1 MCDYETIREQLM
13 AQVECQMS
21 NLACVDAHE
30 LGEVIDM
37 IKDLEEAKYYCSIAE
52 AMEKASEEEIL
63 YYTEKYPK
71 NKTSKYMTDTHME
84 TTWDDDKI
92 GRSPSARKAYL
103 EAQQNHKDKTIQLK
117 ELDKY
122 ISDLSSDIVEMIE
135 NASNDERSY
144 LERKISALATK
155 IGQMNV

>member
-1 MCDYETIREQLM
+1 MCDYETVREQLM

-21 NLACVDAHE
+21 NLTCVDAHE

-37 IKDLEEAKYYCSIAE
+37 IKDLEEAKYYCSITE

-71 NKTSKYMTDTHME
+71 NKASKYMTDTHME

-103 EAQQNHKDKTIQLK
+103 EAQQSHKDKTIQLK

>member
-1 MCDYETIREQLM
+1 M
-13 AQVECQMS
+13 
-21 NLACVDAHE
+21 NLKENLDLALSGEEVDIKP
-30 LGEVIDM
+30 VISVTQ
-37 IKDLEEAKYYCSIAE
+37 IGLTE

-84 TTWDDDKI
+84 TAWDDDKL

-103 EAQQNHKDKTIQLK
+103 EAQQNHKDKAIQLK
-117 ELDKY
+117 ELDNY

-155 IGQMNV
+155 IG

>member
-71 NKTSKYMTDTHME
+71 NKANKYMTDTHME

>member
-13 AQVECQMS
+13 AQVKCQMS

-37 IKDLEEAKYYCSIAE
+37 IKDLEEAKYYCSITE

-71 NKTSKYMTDTHME
+71 NKASKYMTDTHME
-84 TTWDDDKI
+84 TAWDDDKI

>member
-1 MCDYETIREQLM
+1 MCDYESVREQLM

-21 NLACVDAHE
+21 NLACVDARE

-37 IKDLEEAKYYCSIAE
+37 IKDLEEAKYYCSITE

-71 NKTSKYMTDTHME
+71 NKTSKYMTDMHME
-84 TTWDDDKI
+84 TAWDDDKI
-92 GRSPSARKAYL
+92 GRSPFARKAYL

>member
-37 IKDLEEAKYYCSIAE
+37 IKDLEEAKYYCSITE

-71 NKTSKYMTDTHME
+71 NKASKYMTDTHME

>member
-1 MCDYETIREQLM
+1 
-13 AQVECQMS
+13 
-21 NLACVDAHE
+21 
-30 LGEVIDM
+30 
-37 IKDLEEAKYYCSIAE
+37 
-52 AMEKASEEEIL
+52 
-63 YYTEKYPK
+63 
-71 NKTSKYMTDTHME
+71 MTDTHME
-84 TTWDDDKI
+84 TAWDDDKI

-103 EAQQNHKDKTIQLK
+103 EAQQNHKDKAIQLK
-117 ELDKY
+117 ELDNY

>member
-1 MCDYETIREQLM
+1 MCDYESVREQLM

-37 IKDLEEAKYYCSIAE
+37 IKDLEEAKYYCSITE

-71 NKTSKYMTDTHME
+71 NKTSKYMTNTHME
-84 TTWDDDKI
+84 TAWDDDKQVVVPLPVK
-92 GRSPSARKAYL
+92 R
-103 EAQQNHKDKTIQLK
+103 IQKLNKIIRIRLFSLK
-117 ELDKY
+117 NQ
-122 ISDLSSDIVEMIE
+122 IIIFQ
-135 NASNDERSY
+135 
-144 LERKISALATK
+144 I
-155 IGQMNV
+155 

>member
-1 MCDYETIREQLM
+1 MCDYESVREQLM

-21 NLACVDAHE
+21 NLACVDTHE

-37 IKDLEEAKYYCSIAE
+37 IKDLEEAKYYCSITE

-71 NKTSKYMTDTHME
+71 NKTNKYMTNTHME
-84 TTWDDDKI
+84 TAWDDDKI

-103 EAQQNHKDKTIQLK
+103 EAQQNHKDKAIQLK
-117 ELDKY
+117 ELDNY

>member
-1 MCDYETIREQLM
+1 MCDYETVREQLM

-37 IKDLEEAKYYCSIAE
+37 IKDLEEAKYYCSITE

-71 NKTSKYMTDTHME
+71 NKASKYMTDTHME

-103 EAQQNHKDKTIQLK
+103 EAQQSHKDKTIQLK

>member
-1 MCDYETIREQLM
+1 MCDYESVREQLM

-37 IKDLEEAKYYCSIAE
+37 IKDLEEAKYYCSITE
-52 AMEKASEEEIL
+52 AMEKASEGEIL

-71 NKTSKYMTDTHME
+71 NKTSNYMTDTHME
-84 TTWDDDKI
+84 TAWDDDKI

-103 EAQQNHKDKTIQLK
+103 EAQQNHKDKAIQLK
-117 ELDKY
+117 ELDNY

>member
-1 MCDYETIREQLM
+1 MCDYESVREQLM
-13 AQVECQMS
+13 AQVECQMA
-21 NLACVDAHE
+21 NLSCVDTHE

-37 IKDLEEAKYYCSIAE
+37 IKDLEEAKYYCSITE
-52 AMEKASEEEIL
+52 AMEEASKEEIL

-71 NKTSKYMTDTHME
+71 NKAEKYMTNSHME
-84 TTWDDDKI
+84 TTWEDEKI

-103 EAQQNHKDKTIQLK
+103 EAQENHKDKTIQLK

>member
-1 MCDYETIREQLM
+1 MT
-13 AQVECQMS
+13 
-21 NLACVDAHE
+21 VDLH
-30 LGEVIDM
+30 DM
-37 IKDLEEAKYYCSIAE
+37 QLEEAKYYCSITE
-52 AMEKASEEEIL
+52 AMEKASEGEIL

-84 TTWDDDKI
+84 TAWDDDKI

-103 EAQQNHKDKTIQLK
+103 EAQQNHKDKAIQLK
-117 ELDKY
+117 ELDNY

>member
-71 NKTSKYMTDTHME
+71 NKASKYMTDTHME